1 LYNAGFSVKCN
12 SYLVKQFYEYLE
24 QVSTNA
30 IKTIMN
36 NRAALLNQKG
46 QVIGEIFE
54 APEKG
59 NTVEIALFIT
69 SDGVVINKKEYAIS
83 RSKKNLDK
91 ASYEQP
97 ISKYGDVYTFHYVPS
112 K

>member
-1 LYNAGFSVKCN
+1 M
-12 SYLVKQFYEYLE
+12 
-24 QVSTNA
+24 NA
-30 IKTIMN
+30 IKTVIS

-69 SDGVVINKKEYAIS
+69 SDGVVINKKAYKIS
-83 RSKKNLDK
+83 RSKKNLEK
-91 ASYEQP
+91 ASYEPP